1 MVIDQPCI
9 FREDVQSTVE
19 KPYLHM
25 IGRSSSSLA
34 DQQKYT
40 YERIDEIMTM
50 MQGIEYNN
58 RIYYC
63 TARLFSGKLKKQ
75 AKLITK
81 FTIVQIG
88 AVRGNRR
95 NFRTQRMI
103 HKLAKL

>member
-1 MVIDQPCI
+1 MVIDQLCI

-63 TARLFSGKLKKQ
+63 TARLFSGKLKK
-75 AKLITK
+75 LLTK

-88 AVRGNRR
+88 AVSGNRR